1 MNTSGDKLEPVVLG
15 NVVALQVVDLVSRS
29 TRTCFRP
36 AALSPRAFSRVLS
49 SAKAHS
55 QCSRTQSVDGTW
67 DIFMAMNTLPFI
79 VHGSGNLFLEATLKI
94 EMIYKCKEG
103 LPGPQNMAPPLA
115 PNKLTA
121 QLCSSPW
128 TVDAASGNCVHF
140 PTTLIAPVCTA
151 ACHRHENINYTSSP
165 WKVDL
170 RVRHILHV
178 KIGSG
183 QSHSLCYGGT
193 MGNGYFRTSQ
203 TSSSS
208 RQREKRLM

>member
-49 SAKAHS
+49 SAKA
-55 QCSRTQSVDGTW
+55 
-67 DIFMAMNTLPFI
+67 
-79 VHGSGNLFLEATLKI
+79 
-94 EMIYKCKEG
+94 
-103 LPGPQNMAPPLA
+103 
-115 PNKLTA
+115 
-121 QLCSSPW
+121 
-128 TVDAASGNCVHF
+128 
-140 PTTLIAPVCTA
+140 
-151 ACHRHENINYTSSP
+151 ACPRQETINYSGYP

-208 RQREKRLM
+208 RQREKR